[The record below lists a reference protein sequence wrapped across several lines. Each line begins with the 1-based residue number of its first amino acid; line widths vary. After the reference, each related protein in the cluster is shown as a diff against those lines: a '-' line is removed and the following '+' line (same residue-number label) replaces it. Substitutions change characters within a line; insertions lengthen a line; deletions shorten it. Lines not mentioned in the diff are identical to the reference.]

1 MKLKLGY
8 INKNDAKSGICTRI
22 NAAKLNLFEIFD
34 RKSCI
39 VEAFIIPL
47 QMLIKSKVYFLG

>member
-1 MKLKLGY
+1 M
-8 INKNDAKSGICTRI
+8 NKNDAKNRTCARI
-22 NAAKLNLFEIFD
+22 NAAKLEKFEIFD

-47 QMLIKSKVYFLG
+47 QMLINSKVYFLGLR

>member
-1 MKLKLGY
+1 MKLKLNY
-8 INKNDAKSGICTRI
+8 KNKNDAKNGICARI
-22 NAAKLNLFEIFD
+22 NADTLNLFEIKQK
-34 RKSCI
+34 KSCI